1 MQKGGKGPKG
11 FIVVL
16 PGGIIEIPQDSYLS
30 WLTLFYLMPRV
41 LVEKWPPALEIPRRP
56 FEALRSQKCLDSIKQ
71 DKFAELVRDCWSWSA
86 WQFFQV
92 KDSRGNYRDI
102 HGSRDQYS
110 GHFRSGSSHTI
121 SCATSATKSST
132 NTYYFRRSILRCRR
146 MRCPGLPISSFAIS
160 SAT

>member
-71 DKFAELVRDCWSWSA
+71 DKFAELVWDCWS
-86 WQFFQV
+86 
-92 KDSRGNYRDI
+92 
-102 HGSRDQYS
+102 
-110 GHFRSGSSHTI
+110 
-121 SCATSATKSST
+121 
-132 NTYYFRRSILRCRR
+132 
-146 MRCPGLPISSFAIS
+146 
-160 SAT
+160 